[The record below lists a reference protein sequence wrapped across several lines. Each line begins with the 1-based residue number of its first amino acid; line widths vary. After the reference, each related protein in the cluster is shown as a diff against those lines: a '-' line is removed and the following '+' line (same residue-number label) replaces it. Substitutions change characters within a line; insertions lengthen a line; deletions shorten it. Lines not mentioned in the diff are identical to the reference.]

1 MKHSL
6 IPQIFLETCHVEIY
20 TLHTKAC
27 HHSNIGSDAIS
38 RRPFVDNAHIVP
50 LQIATA
56 PISFRRLVKTT
67 LGKGLV
73 CISYLCCPHC
83 RPSLLH
89 QFFPENLSR
98 NRDKPLDLS
107 WCIPIFLRT
116 HWQKQFELNTSWR
129 TTGKEVV
136 DIQTLLTQWRSKMLI
151 ARITAPAT
159 TSASPVGRA
168 VAAYLRDAHDIPWPF
183 VTNRFQPLVERAV
196 SKQKNTMIGINMNLS
211 RSSNKTCHVLFA
223 LTIKPTCDSTVT
235 KSFRSE
241 TVSGYDCA
249 KKRMFSAKLAIPHI
263 ISFQRSVA
271 PPTFHSPLQ
280 HCGKRTN
287 PCLTPQIMGKL
298 RLDRHLPRA
307 SPDWPSCSLD
317 SIHIMWWKHA
327 LHSKE

>member
-1 MKHSL
+1 MSPFKHWKRHNL
-6 IPQIFLETCHVEIY
+6 TTPFRWQCLHRTIANCNYAHFIPKLGKNNSWQRFGVHIIFVLSPLS
-20 TLHTKAC
+20 TLTASPVHSWKFVSKPGQTPWFVLMYSNFLAYPLTKAVRTEYELAHNWKRSC
-27 HHSNIGSDAIS
+27 WHTNSSNTVA
-38 RRPFVDNAHIVP
+38 F
-50 LQIATA
+50 
-56 PISFRRLVKTT
+56 
-67 LGKGLV
+67 
-73 CISYLCCPHC
+73 
-83 RPSLLH
+83 
-89 QFFPENLSR
+89 
-98 NRDKPLDLS
+98 
-107 WCIPIFLRT
+107 
-116 HWQKQFELNTSWR
+116 
-129 TTGKEVV
+129 KEV
-136 DIQTLLTQWRSKMLI
+136 DCTH
-151 ARITAPAT
+151 TAPAT

-183 VTNRFQPLVERAV
+183 VTNRFQPLIERAV

-211 RSSNKTCHVLFA
+211 RSSNKTCHILFA

-271 PPTFHSPLQ
+271 PPTFHNPLQ
-280 HCGKRTN
+280 HCGKTTN

-307 SPDWPSCSLD
+307 SPDWPSCSFD